1 MLIKKHDFQDKIVIK
16 VQWKSHT
23 YVKAKKKKMY
33 DRSKKIIIIIKKRV
47 GRVGGNGYTSLA
59 FSAIFEKNDQLLYE
73 VLVFI

>member
-1 MLIKKHDFQDKIVIK
+1 M
-16 VQWKSHT
+16 T
-23 YVKAKKKKMY
+23 EAKKKK
-33 DRSKKIIIIIKKRV
+33 KLKKRV

>member
-1 MLIKKHDFQDKIVIK
+1 
-16 VQWKSHT
+16 
-23 YVKAKKKKMY
+23 MY
-33 DRSKKIIIIIKKRV
+33 DLSKNKKLKKRV